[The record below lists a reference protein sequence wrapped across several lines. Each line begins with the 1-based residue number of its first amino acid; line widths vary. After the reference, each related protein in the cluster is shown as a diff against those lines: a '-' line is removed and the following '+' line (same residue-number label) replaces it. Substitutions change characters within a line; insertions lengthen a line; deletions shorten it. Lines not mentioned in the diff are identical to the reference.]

1 MSVSVA
7 TVTPPA
13 GSVTGPRNGLPM
25 SPFHVAA
32 LAFQRARQLQAGAR
46 PRVESASRS
55 PARLA
60 VLEVLADA
68 ISWTVV
74 PKVENAADRDRQ

>member
-1 MSVSVA
+1 MSGSLT

-13 GSVTGPRNGLPM
+13 AAITGPRNGLPM

-68 ISWTVV
+68 VSWTVE
-74 PKVENAADRDRQ
+74 PKAENALNRDRQ

>member
-1 MSVSVA
+1 MSLSVP
-7 TVTPPA
+7 TTTPPGA
-13 GSVTGPRNGLPM
+13 LTVVRDGLPL

-68 ISWTVV
+68 VSWTVEPKPAEV
-74 PKVENAADRDRQ
+74 PHPDHA

>member
-7 TVTPPA
+7 SVTPPA
-13 GSVTGPRNGLPM
+13 ASITSPRNGVL

-46 PRVESASRS
+46 PRVESATRS
-55 PARLA
+55 PTRLA
-60 VLEVLADA
+60 VLEVQADT
-68 ISWTVV
+68 ISWTVD
-74 PKVENAADRDRQ
+74 PKKEDHTDRL

>member
-13 GSVTGPRNGLPM
+13 ASIKGPGNGLPL

-55 PARLA
+55 PTRLA
-60 VLEVLADA
+60 VLEVQADT
-68 ISWTVV
+68 ISWTVE
-74 PKVENAADRDRQ
+74 PKKENASDRDRP

>member
-1 MSVSVA
+1 MSGSVA
-7 TVTPPA
+7 TVTPPD
-13 GSVTGPRNGLPM
+13 GTITGPRNGLPM

-68 ISWTVV
+68 VSWTVE
-74 PKVENAADRDRQ
+74 PKVETSADRDRQ

>member
-1 MSVSVA
+1 MTVSVA
-7 TVTPPA
+7 TVTPLT
-13 GSVTGPRNGLPM
+13 GSITGPRNGLPM

-46 PRVESASRS
+46 PRVESESRS

-68 ISWTVV
+68 ISWTVE
-74 PKVENAADRDRQ
+74 PKAENAPDRDRP

>member
-1 MSVSVA
+1 MSLSV
-7 TVTPPA
+7 TTTTPP
-13 GSVTGPRNGLPM
+13 GVLTGPRNGLPL

-46 PRVESASRS
+46 PRVESGSRS

-68 ISWTVV
+68 VSWTVE
-74 PKVENAADRDRQ
+74 PKPEEVLLK

>member
-1 MSVSVA
+1 MSGSVA

-13 GSVTGPRNGLPM
+13 AAITGPRSGLPM

-68 ISWTVV
+68 VSWTVE
-74 PKVENAADRDRQ
+74 PKAENAPERDRQ